1 MTDLAGVRALDRRRP
16 GWRRSATSCCRRAAW
31 EAYYQPLAARVDAL
45 RPRHGADPVLARGR
59 EEIAVWRAHGADYGY
74 AFFVAG

>member
-1 MTDLAGVRALDRRRP
+1 MTDVRRRAALDRRGRA
-16 GWRRSATSCCRRAAW
+16 GALGDFLLSQAAW
-31 EAYYQPLAARVDAL
+31 EAYYGPLAARVEAVGG
-45 RPRHGADPVLARGR
+45 GAGATHPVLAEHL